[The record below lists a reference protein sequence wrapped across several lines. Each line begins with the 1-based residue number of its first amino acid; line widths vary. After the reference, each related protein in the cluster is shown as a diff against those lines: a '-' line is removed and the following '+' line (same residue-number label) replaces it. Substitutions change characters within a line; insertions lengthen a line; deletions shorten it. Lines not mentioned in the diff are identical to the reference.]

1 MPYAVN
7 VFIFVHSYAVSKIE
21 VKEKMKKKVMM
32 RLKKGFSNDWLM
44 LRLNFSSDDIRNCEE
59 RLEKYPKLE
68 LLIQLREF

>member
-32 RLKKGFSNDWLM
+32 RLKKGFAND
-44 LRLNFSSDDIRNCEE
+44 
-59 RLEKYPKLE
+59 
-68 LLIQLREF
+68 